1 MNLVCI
7 INMRLISHLFY
18 FFVIYI
24 FFYVFRENDF
34 KVKHLFKF
42 KKMLILDK
50 YNYF

>member
-1 MNLVCI
+1 
-7 INMRLISHLFY
+7 MRLIRQLCY
-18 FFVIYI
+18 FFIIYI
-24 FFYVFRENDF
+24 YYVFRENDF